1 MTLKEASE
9 ELLKI
14 ADDIEKEAN
23 EVTEFVCV
31 GCNHTASLAKINGK
45 RVELAKE
52 AGENVTVSP
61 ITVNDKVACP
71 ACGGTMAY
79 KATEAAEKYYFDPEK
94 AAAEKSA
101 VEEKEPVEEE
111 KKPEEEKK
119 AAEPVDYDKL

>member
-23 EVTEFVCV
+23 EVTEFVCA
-31 GCNHTASLAKINGK
+31 GCNHTATLAKINAK

-52 AGENVTVSP
+52 AGENVVVSP

-71 ACGGTMAY
+71 ACGETMSY
-79 KATEAAEKYYFDPEK
+79 KATEASEKYYFDPEK
-94 AAAEKSA
+94 AAAE
-101 VEEKEPVEEE
+101 EKAPVEEE
-111 KKPEEEKK
+111 KKPEEKKK
-119 AAEPVDYDKL
+119 ASEPVDYDKL

>member
-14 ADDIEKEAN
+14 ADDIEMEAN
-23 EVTEFVCV
+23 EVTEFVCA

-94 AAAEKSA
+94 AAAE
-101 VEEKEPVEEE
+101 E
-111 KKPEEEKK
+111 KKPDEKDPKEKK
-119 AAEPVDYDKL
+119 PVDYDNL